1 MSKKTDQDKTKS
13 RPSRLEPWILDYEGF
28 KGSEVSSSGG
38 VTGSGKVH
46 NKITNKLYQLKKS
59 VKDAAFARK
68 YIQDRQKDHENF
80 GEVIVNS
87 ITRSLTKSDVKG
99 NPQVVPKVF
108 LVTDKERG
116 RVLAASEYLNNVQGT
131 LDEYANKKDGVKQ
144 PEKIIKKATKK
155 RKAKIKKE
163 HVKISFL
170 DKSNPEKHKF
180 GLAGDDRALLRQDI
194 ADGMAI
200 NFLSGNHDVN
210 PGNFLVT
217 KENGLDRARAIDAG
231 KGFNKLLETTESL
244 GGQIRNKDNRILDS
258 LNRETVGHINS
269 KQRVTKLWKDYE
281 GLVPS
286 QELANA
292 FAKMGN
298 AEGLQQGLEQ
308 ARINF
313 TALVDQFKDNPKVVK
328 HITRSLE
335 QINKNIDGYQITSND
350 PKIIINQVCDNIN
363 AFYKNGQEQMRDVSK
378 LINLQLDVDKSIK
391 EPNNKEL
398 QEKINKSYEELR
410 TKKGIK
416 SGEGIE
422 WVKTSKDKPAFK
434 GTVQEYIKERTKDL
448 ALQKEGIETVK
459 TKTTEPKT
467 VIRERSNA
475 IVNITGS
482 SSAKTTAVSEPQRK
496 SALTTLAEKFRS
508 SSRSLTDK
516 IRHIRADSVE
526 KNTASIKNS
535 KTKNQNK
542 SPTRGL

>member
-1 MSKKTDQDKTKS
+1 
-13 RPSRLEPWILDYEGF
+13 
-28 KGSEVSSSGG
+28 
-38 VTGSGKVH
+38 
-46 NKITNKLYQLKKS
+46 
-59 VKDAAFARK
+59 
-68 YIQDRQKDHENF
+68 
-80 GEVIVNS
+80 
-87 ITRSLTKSDVKG
+87 
-99 NPQVVPKVF
+99 
-108 LVTDKERG
+108 
-116 RVLAASEYLNNVQGT
+116 
-131 LDEYANKKDGVKQ
+131 
-144 PEKIIKKATKK
+144 
-155 RKAKIKKE
+155 
-163 HVKISFL
+163 L

-308 ARINF
+308 ARVNF

-363 AFYKNGQEQMRDVSK
+363 AFYKNGQEQMKDVSK

-467 VIRERSNA
+467 VVRERSNAIIDITGSSSTKTTEPKTVIRERSNA

-542 SPTRGL
+542 NQNKNQTRGM